1 MDIGCEDAPDAGGDT
16 NMKILD
22 YMVFGIV
29 IIGLC
34 IITCITWGVI
44 LILPPLL
51 KWLSVN

>member
-1 MDIGCEDAPDAGGDT
+1 MDIGCEGVPDVGGDT

-34 IITCITWGVI
+34 IITWGVI
-44 LILPPLL
+44 LIIPPLL